1 MKTFLLTLAALVL
14 SSQVIPG
21 STEKC
26 WNLHGNCR
34 DTCSRNEKVYV
45 FCLSGKLCCVKPKFQ
60 PNTSPQLIKA

>member
-1 MKTFLLTLAALVL
+1 MKTVLLTLAILLL

-26 WNLHGNCR
+26 WNLHGHCR

-60 PNTSPQLIKA
+60 PNTSPRLINA